1 MHKKNYSAQTYKKPK
16 LTKIQIQHRN
26 SSPAHCTTSRKKKHS
41 IHLNYILYIVT
52 AEQQQTRTDMQLPGQ
67 LYPKCD

>member
-1 MHKKNYSAQTYKKPK
+1 MHRHTKNLSSQKYKYNIEIPHQH
-16 LTKIQIQHRN
+16 TAQIQ
-26 SSPAHCTTSRKKKHS
+26 KKHS

-67 LYPKCD
+67 LYPKCDLPIL